1 MHFVSSAA
9 NLRMYCF
16 SIEQQTFHQV
26 KNMAGNI
33 IPAIASTN
41 AIVSALQLVE
51 MLKHVSNQHSRLRSY
66 FVQNQHSKLLALKLE
81 APLSSCAVCS
91 AQAIPVRVECNF
103 NEYKLGRLVQL
114 IE

>member
-1 MHFVSSAA
+1 MHFISAAA

-41 AIVSALQLVE
+41 AIVSAIQLIE
-51 MLKHVSNQHSRLRSY
+51 MLK
-66 FVQNQHSKLLALKLE
+66 LL
-81 APLSSCAVCS
+81 SG
-91 AQAIPVRVECNF
+91 Q
-103 NEYKLGRLVQL
+103 
-114 IE
+114 